1 MIGGGSNIGIHLHGS
16 GRAANQ
22 RLRILTYEA
31 PGVTDDASG
40 VNFSMAMNPY
50 LSDGSRIMTFKL
62 LTDVDGLDDLLK
74 DLKRLQEGDAGAD
87 NLGSDL
93 PTLTD
98 HKLTARRTLCLE
110 GTVYGHP
117 ILSDGKTIVTSELH
131 AYLEMDGQ
139 FYARTLNRW
148 YRLAAA
154 RKPRQDA

>member
-1 MIGGGSNIGIHLHGS
+1 MHGS
-16 GRAANQ
+16 RRSANQ
-22 RLRILTYEA
+22 RLRILTI
-31 PGVTDDASG
+31 DASG
-40 VNFSMAMNPY
+40 VTDNAKGVNLSIAVNPY

-62 LTDVDGLDDLLK
+62 LTDVDGLDDLLR

-87 NLGSDL
+87 DLGSDL

-98 HKLTARRTLCLE
+98 HKLTVRRTLCLE

-131 AYLEMDGQ
+131 AYLEKDGQ